1 MHISEE
7 ASNAATAV
15 PWAIVLSTA
24 ISGILG
30 FGVSFIILALVRNHL
45 IQYRYNV
52 AVNIALTFC
61 MGQDLDVL
69 MGSSLGQPMAQIIS
83 NSFGKNGTLVIWSF
97 IVLAQYIM
105 GSSMVCLSFLPP
117 TGNRLQLLMVPI
129 LL

>member
-15 PWAIVLSTA
+15 PWAIVLSTV
-24 ISGILG
+24 IPGILG
-30 FGVSFIILALVRNHL
+30 FGVFFHHLALVRTHL

-61 MGQDLDVL
+61 MGQDPDAL
-69 MGSSLGQPMAQIIS
+69 MGSSLGQPMAQIIF
-83 NSFGKNGTLVIWSF
+83 NSSGKNGTLAIWSF
-97 IVLAQYIM
+97 IVLAQYMM
-105 GSSMVCLSFLPP
+105 GSSTVCLSFLPP
-117 TGNRLQLLMVPI
+117 TGSRLQLLMVPI